1 MITDRQIELIVGAL
15 LHDIGKVVYRSGDG
29 RDHSV
34 SGYEYLRGLEN
45 NFREKK
51 LPGEVL
57 DCVRYHHGKYLKN
70 ATIQDDSLAY
80 ITYFADN
87 VAAFS
92 DRRQMAGGED
102 GFDKKIPLD
111 SVFNILNGNNGKQ
124 HYAMRFLNPD
134 EDINYPTEDKVE
146 MDEGFYNKVVADIT
160 DNLKGI
166 ELSREYI
173 DSLLSVLEANLTYI
187 PSSTSKRELADISL
201 YDHVKMTAAIASC
214 IEQYLAA
221 EGEQDYRTFLYIN
234 SEKNYDMPM
243 FLLYSM
249 DISGIQNFIY
259 TVGESGAL
267 KGLRARSFYLEI
279 LMEHIIDELL
289 EKLSLSRAN
298 LIYTGGGHCYI
309 LIPNTKNVLQII
321 EQYDVSVNEWLMD
334 KFGTA
339 LYIGTG
345 YAVANAN
352 AFRNMPDGSYSD
364 LYRNISRMISGKKT
378 HRYDAAQIIKLNS
391 QRHEGERECKICR
404 RIAILKD
411 DICAICNSLEKMS
424 SGILKDDYFT
434 VVCNSEKDA
443 LPLPGG
449 RYLVA
454 DDKDTLLERMKGDSY
469 VRCYTKNNIYTGK
482 HVTTKIWVGDYSAK
496 DTFEELAE
504 ASNGVKR
511 IGILRADVD
520 NLGNTFVNGF
530 NRENGDCMYTT
541 LSRTASLS
549 RQLSLFF
556 KLYINKILAQGS
568 RNILGDGGGR
578 NIVIVYSGG
587 DDVFFAGAWNDVIA
601 AAVDLQ
607 QALKK
612 FTQGTLTLSA
622 GIKVYNPSY
631 PISAM
636 AKETAVLEE
645 AAKGI
650 KGKNAVVLFDE
661 ATKHINEKKE
671 NVQSVEI
678 HGYKWEDFEKYVIG
692 EKLTLINDYL
702 QNQQELGMS
711 FLYHLTELLRDDT
724 QPINTARYVYLLS
737 RMEPKE
743 DSDVEVRTAYRQ
755 FAKKMYEW
763 SRNPQDR
770 RQLITAIYIY
780 VYLNRKDDG
789 EENENETDG
798 RKLC

>member
-411 DICAICNSLEKMS
+411 DKCAICNSLEKMS

-587 DDVFFAGAWNDVIA
+587 DDVFFCRC
-601 AAVDLQ
+601 
-607 QALKK
+607 
-612 FTQGTLTLSA
+612 
-622 GIKVYNPSY
+622 
-631 PISAM
+631 
-636 AKETAVLEE
+636 
-645 AAKGI
+645 
-650 KGKNAVVLFDE
+650 
-661 ATKHINEKKE
+661 
-671 NVQSVEI
+671 VE
-678 HGYKWEDFEKYVIG
+678 
-692 EKLTLINDYL
+692 
-702 QNQQELGMS
+702 
-711 FLYHLTELLRDDT
+711 
-724 QPINTARYVYLLS
+724 
-737 RMEPKE
+737 
-743 DSDVEVRTAYRQ
+743 
-755 FAKKMYEW
+755 
-763 SRNPQDR
+763 
-770 RQLITAIYIY
+770 
-780 VYLNRKDDG
+780 
-789 EENENETDG
+789 
-798 RKLC
+798 